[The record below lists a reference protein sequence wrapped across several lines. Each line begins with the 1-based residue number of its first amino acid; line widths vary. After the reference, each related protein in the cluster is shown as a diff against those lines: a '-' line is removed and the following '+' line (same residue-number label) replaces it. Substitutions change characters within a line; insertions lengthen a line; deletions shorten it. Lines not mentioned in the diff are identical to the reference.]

1 LNTGNN
7 FSGNREIPMGH
18 PTLWGAP
25 YFMPVSSKD
34 QSLTKKLRFN
44 SLSECKLQKEMKL
57 FPSLQ

>member
-1 LNTGNN
+1 
-7 FSGNREIPMGH
+7 MGH